1 MPTQPILASYPP
13 MPQFYDPVPFVGYP
27 IARSSQDTPETQST
41 SDTQSSPASNVAEP
55 TGSSLSSTSKE
66 HIGYYVTEQPQV
78 RSLQEY
84 AVGAIPSFSELAQR
98 KRRVSP
104 DITQPLLNTA
114 LRRVSRSPS
123 PLRGHVR
130 NESTGAPI
138 IVPNPGTELGKA
150 RVDFNR
156 PPPDLGPVIANG
168 SFPTPPRNQLRNDLP
183 DLDPMMNNLGSEAI
197 GAYASPAGLQQ
208 HTQQKIKE
216 LQARQQLVLE
226 EMQRQNS
233 VNMMGLP
240 VVNSSMKGIAM
251 PDANDLGSIPV
262 EDHRRFPDVPEDIMN
277 YHVPED
283 QDFNI
288 DYESSKR
295 DMPPWRATALP
306 NGLSALDTVNA
317 PRAPPQEIKTATL
330 PLLSPV
336 FEKRT
341 PSPTA
346 SRHLETNKSNNGIK
360 GHNKE
365 HHQQGRRASLPKP
378 STISKDNGRSA
389 QNKPND
395 KPQKSTTAA
404 NSAAQWQSS
413 QGRRKKNNIRKKTP
427 EQKPTG
433 EPLPPNISERKGG

>member
-1 MPTQPILASYPP
+1 M
-13 MPQFYDPVPFVGYP
+13 
-27 IARSSQDTPETQST
+27 
-41 SDTQSSPASNVAEP
+41 
-55 TGSSLSSTSKE
+55 
-66 HIGYYVTEQPQV
+66 

-216 LQARQQLVLE
+216 LQARQRLVLE

-251 PDANDLGSIPV
+251 PGANDIGSIPV

-346 SRHLETNKSNNGIK
+346 SRHLETNKSNHGIK